1 MTIGQMFEQSGLLT
15 LLGMGTVFGFLIILI
30 ISITL
35 VGKIIQTLGLDKEEV
50 ALQNPK
56 GSSTAAGAADA
67 AVTAV
72 ITASV
77 TEYRK
82 TH

>member
-1 MTIGQMFEQSGLLT
+1 MTIGQMFEQSGMLT

-35 VGKIIQTLGLDKEEV
+35 VGKIIHALGLDQEEP
-50 ALQNPK
+50 AAHKPK
-56 GSSTAAGAADA
+56 ASSTGAADA
-67 AVTAV
+67 TVTAV